1 MWQGNSVTLVPAL
14 NPMTRKLVDSLHVEA
29 MVLSDE
35 ARSYFD
41 SFGLEERMELA
52 PTARV
57 IFSCE
62 ALKVT
67 TRLMHS
73 VAWLLGHRAR
83 LVDRPLARTQVMAL
97 GRATPSDPVAISALP
112 AEALR
117 VIAASED
124 IYARIGRL
132 EASLSRPSLPLLN
145 PAAHLQQRLQ
155 QSLEAWR

>member
-1 MWQGNSVTLVPAL
+1 MNRVPAL
-14 NPMTRKLVDSLHVEA
+14 NAMTRKLIDSLHVEA

-41 SFGLEERMELA
+41 GFGLADRIELA

-73 VAWLLGHRAR
+73 VAWLLGHRTR
-83 LVDRPLARTQVMAL
+83 LGERSLGRTQLMAL
-97 GRATPSDPVAISALP
+97 GRATPSDPVSISALP
-112 AEALR
+112 VEAQR

-124 IYARIGRL
+124 LYARIGRL
-132 EASLSRPSLPLLN
+132 EASLAEPDLPTPN
-145 PAAHLQQRLQ
+145 PAFHLQQRVQ
-155 QSLEAWR
+155 QSVESWR